1 MARRRQVEPVSSP
14 RSDEEN
20 PAAEAD
26 TPTAAAET
34 TADDADTA
42 SMKFTGAGFRTG
54 VIAGVPV
61 ALGVAG
67 YGLVFGVVAAR
78 AGLSVA
84 EAALMSAT
92 VLAGAAQLVAV
103 ELWADPIPVV
113 ALLTTTAVINLRYVL
128 LGAAL
133 HPWLRSLSPLTAYTS
148 VFFVADENW
157 ALSIDA
163 FRNGR
168 RDAAFLLGSGV
179 VLWLLWVLA
188 TVVGATAG
196 DLIGDPA
203 RLGLDFVVTA
213 LFLTL
218 AVGFWEGRQSLLPW
232 ISAAAVGIAADA
244 VLPGEWYI
252 LCGALVGAAAAVVR
266 RDD

>member
-1 MARRRQVEPVSSP
+1 MTRRQQGQPVSSS
-14 RSDEEN
+14 RTDEQV
-20 PAAEAD
+20 PTAETE
-26 TPTAAAET
+26 TPTADPEPT
-34 TADDADTA
+34 TQDRTMEFSGSGVRA
-42 SMKFTGAGFRTG
+42 GA
-54 VIAGVPV
+54 VAGVPV

-103 ELWADPIPVV
+103 ELWGSPLPVV
-113 ALLTTTAVINLRYVL
+113 AILTTTAVINLRYVL

-133 HPWLRSLSPLTAYTS
+133 HPWLRSLSPLATYTS

-168 RDAAFLLGSGV
+168 RDAAFLLGSGI
-179 VLWLLWVLA
+179 VLWGLWVAA
-188 TVVGATAG
+188 TVVGAITG
-196 DLIGDPA
+196 DLVGDPA
-203 RLGLDFVVTA
+203 RFGFDFIVTA

-218 AVGFWEGRQSLLPW
+218 AVGFWEGRRSLAPW
-232 ISAAAVGIAADA
+232 SGAAVVGIAANA

-252 LCGALVGAAAAVVR
+252 LCGALAGAAVAVVT
-266 RDD
+266 RDE